1 MELQTSASLNKKL
14 YSFLVFFVDPD
25 TIDPTLTFF
34 ECLRL
39 ESSQNANG
47 ILDTIKV
54 ASEKFNLS
62 LLFDKVVFLSSDGA
76 SVNSA
81 EKSGL
86 ISLFREQN
94 EWMTFIWCLSHQLE
108 LALKDSLKDYISP
121 TGELLLHLFNLYK
134 ILSKR
139 HSELINLYQL
149 MKDEFEMYGGGI
161 KPVKS
166 IGTHWRDH
174 QICAMQRLVD
184 KYGRL
189 YCQHLPHTIPET

>member
-1 MELQTSASLNKKL
+1 MSYYWMELQTSASLNKKL

-47 ILDTIKV
+47 ILDAIKV

-81 EKSGL
+81 EKSGP

-121 TGELLLHLFNLYK
+121 TGESLLHLFNLY
-134 ILSKR
+134 
-139 HSELINLYQL
+139 
-149 MKDEFEMYGGGI
+149 
-161 KPVKS
+161 
-166 IGTHWRDH
+166 
-174 QICAMQRLVD
+174 
-184 KYGRL
+184 
-189 YCQHLPHTIPET
+189 